1 MEHGNQRSGVS
12 KRAPFLDRQFL
23 IYCVVFV
30 GLVACMAGWQI
41 WRYGFNG
48 PVVVIPL
55 LAIVFSFYAWRHF
68 QRPLETLDHMRKVIL
83 ACRDGDLH
91 QRITNTSGLGEV
103 GQVVW
108 ELNEFLDLV
117 ETYFKEITTCFSM
130 VGEGH
135 YYRKA
140 LVYGLP
146 GEFKTSLEHI
156 NAAIRGMEENAAF
169 VAQHRLGAQLHALNT
184 VNLLRNLK
192 GNQADLINVSDE
204 MGGVM
209 DIAEENR
216 QGAIRS
222 REEVARIGAALEEI
236 NERMQ
241 AMKAAAGELG
251 EASVTIRRAV
261 SIIAEITDQT
271 NLLAL
276 NAAIEAA
283 RAGEVGRGFA
293 VVADEVR
300 KLAERTKAA
309 TTEISQ
315 ITKSFRSRVEAMV
328 EQTAEVGEQSAL
340 VSGNVSTFRERFAAV
355 ATSAEKTIYHLDRA
369 KDFSFASLVKMDH
382 IIYMQNAYVSMEV
395 KGEGDEAKAILV
407 DHHSCRLGKWYYDG
421 SGKALFGSTR
431 AFAELEKPH
440 ARVHDS
446 VHAALK
452 RIQSDSVNVDEARE
466 AIVNAMESA
475 EAGSHDVIRL
485 ISRLVG
491 EKHGA

>member
-1 MEHGNQRSGVS
+1 MEHGNSRAGVS

-30 GLVACMAGWQI
+30 GLIAAMAGWQL
-41 WRYGFNG
+41 WLNGLDG
-48 PVVVIPL
+48 PVIVIPV
-55 LAIVFSFYAWRHF
+55 LAIAFSFYAWRHF
-68 QRPLETLDHMRKVIL
+68 QRPLETLHYMQKVIL

-103 GQVVW
+103 GQVAW

-117 ETYFKEITTCFSM
+117 ETYFKEITTCFRM

-135 YYRKA
+135 YYRRA

-146 GEFKTSLEHI
+146 GEFKSSLEHI
-156 NAAIRGMEENAAF
+156 NAAIQGMEENAAF

-192 GNQADLINVSDE
+192 GNQSDLIKVSTE
-204 MGGVM
+204 MDGVM
-209 DIAEENR
+209 GIAEENR
-216 QGAIRS
+216 QGATRS
-222 REEVARIGAALEEI
+222 HEEVSRIGAALEGI

-241 AMKAAAGELG
+241 AMTTAAGELG

-261 SIIAEITDQT
+261 SIISEITDQT

-309 TTEISQ
+309 TTEISH
-315 ITKSFRSRVEAMV
+315 ITEGFRSRVEAMV

-382 IIYMQNAYVSMEV
+382 IIYMQNAYVSMEA
-395 KGEGDEAKAILV
+395 KGEGEEADAILV
-407 DHHSCRLGKWYYDG
+407 DHHQCRLGKWYYDG
-421 SGKALFGSTR
+421 SGKALFGATR
-431 AFAELEKPH
+431 AFADLEKPH
-440 ARVHDS
+440 ARVHGS

-452 RIQSDSVNVDEARE
+452 GIQSDMANADETRE
-466 AIVNAMESA
+466 AIVAAMESA

-485 ISRLVG
+485 ISRMVE
-491 EKHGA
+491 EKHGV